1 MVRLRVPKVNDP
13 STDDQLELQR
23 KAKGKR
29 PHYFSNPDVD
39 KLLSMIMALTGEL
52 AVARDRIDTIE
63 RVAATKGLFS
73 SDDIENFDLD
83 ADVLQARADRHRLLL
98 REVNRII
105 VGELEDLEGAGEE
118 IIPPWWSTLNETTS
132 KLLRH

>member
-29 PHYFSNPDVD
+29 PYYFSNPDVD

-52 AVARDRIDTIE
+52 AIARDRIDTIE

-105 VGELEDLEGAGEE
+105 VGELEDLEGAGEGA
-118 IIPPWWSTLNETTS
+118 STAVVAPVDRDD
-132 KLLRH
+132 K

>member
-29 PHYFSNPDVD
+29 PYYFSNPDVD

-83 ADVLQARADRHRLLL
+83 AEVLQARADRHRLLL

-105 VGELEDLEGAGEE
+105 VGELEDLE
-118 IIPPWWSTLNETTS
+118 ETDEKDYTS
-132 KLLRH
+132 VVEQVERDDK

>member
-52 AVARDRIDTIE
+52 AIARDRIDTIE

-83 ADVLQARADRHRLLL
+83 AAGLQARADRHRLLL
-98 REVNRII
+98 REGNRII
-105 VGELEDLEGAGEE
+105 VGELEDLEGAGEGDYTAVVE
-118 IIPPWWSTLNETTS
+118 YVERDD
-132 KLLRH
+132 K

>member
-1 MVRLRVPKVNDP
+1 MTEP
-13 STDDQLELQR
+13 SSDDQLELQR

-29 PHYFSNPDVD
+29 PYYFSNPDVD

-52 AVARDRIDTIE
+52 AIARDRIDTLE

-73 SDDIENFDLD
+73 SEDIENFELNAD
-83 ADVLQARADRHRLLL
+83 ALQARADRHRQLL

-105 VGELEDLEGAGEE
+105 VGELEDLEEADEE
-118 IIPPWWSTLNETTS
+118 DYTAVVEQVEQDAT
-132 KLLRH
+132 

>member
-1 MVRLRVPKVNDP
+1 MVRLRVPKVTEP
-13 STDDQLELQR
+13 SSDDQLELQR

-29 PHYFSNPDVD
+29 PYYFSNPDVD

-52 AVARDRIDTIE
+52 AIARDRIDTLE

-73 SDDIENFDLD
+73 SEDIENFELSAD
-83 ADVLQARADRHRLLL
+83 ALQARADRHKQLL

-105 VGELEDLEGAGEE
+105 VGELEDLEGASEE
-118 IIPPWWSTLNETTS
+118 EYTAVVKQVEQDHT
-132 KLLRH
+132 

>member
-1 MVRLRVPKVNDP
+1 MVRLRVPKVRESSADE
-13 STDDQLELQR
+13 QLELQR

-29 PHYFSNPDVD
+29 PYYFSNPDVD

-52 AVARDRIDTIE
+52 AIARDRVDTLE

-73 SDDIENFDLD
+73 SEDIENFELD
-83 ADVLQARADRHRLLL
+83 AKALEARASRHRQLL

-105 VGELEDLEGAGEE
+105 IGELEDLEEADEE
-118 IIPPWWSTLNETTS
+118 DYSAVVEQVEYDD
-132 KLLRH
+132 R

>member
-1 MVRLRVPKVNDP
+1 MTEP
-13 STDDQLELQR
+13 SSDDQLELQR

-29 PHYFSNPDVD
+29 PYYFSNPDVD

-52 AVARDRIDTIE
+52 AIARDRVDTLE

-73 SDDIENFDLD
+73 SEDIENFELNAD
-83 ADVLQARADRHRLLL
+83 ALQARADRHRQLL

-105 VGELEDLEGAGEE
+105 VGELEDLEEADEE
-118 IIPPWWSTLNETTS
+118 DYTAVVEQVEQDET
-132 KLLRH
+132 

>member
-1 MVRLRVPKVNDP
+1 MNDP

-29 PHYFSNPDVD
+29 PYYFSNPDVD

-52 AVARDRIDTIE
+52 AIARDRIDTIE

-105 VGELEDLEGAGEE
+105 VGELEDLEGAGDGDYIAVVEHVE
-118 IIPPWWSTLNETTS
+118 RDD
-132 KLLRH
+132 K

>member
-1 MVRLRVPKVNDP
+1 MVRLRVPKMTES

-29 PHYFSNPDVD
+29 PYYFSNPDVD

-52 AVARDRIDTIE
+52 AIARDRIDTIE

-73 SDDIENFDLD
+73 SDDIENFELD
-83 ADVLQARADRHRLLL
+83 ANALQARADRHKQLL

-105 VGELEDLEGAGEE
+105 VGELEDLEGANEE
-118 IIPPWWSTLNETTS
+118 DYTAVVEQVEQDDT
-132 KLLRH
+132 

>member
-1 MVRLRVPKVNDP
+1 MTES

-29 PHYFSNPDVD
+29 PYYFSNPDVD

-52 AVARDRIDTIE
+52 AIARDRIDTLE

-73 SDDIENFDLD
+73 SDDIENFELD
-83 ADVLQARADRHRLLL
+83 ANALQARADRHKQLL

-105 VGELEDLEGAGEE
+105 VGELEDLEGANEE
-118 IIPPWWSTLNETTS
+118 DYTAVVEQVEQDDT
-132 KLLRH
+132 

>member
-1 MVRLRVPKVNDP
+1 MVRFRVPKVTEP
-13 STDDQLELQR
+13 SSDDQLELQR

-29 PHYFSNPDVD
+29 PYYFSNPDVD

-52 AVARDRIDTIE
+52 AIARDRIDTLE

-73 SDDIENFDLD
+73 SEDIENFELSAD
-83 ADVLQARADRHRLLL
+83 ALQARADRHKQLL

-105 VGELEDLEGAGEE
+105 VGELEDLEGASEE
-118 IIPPWWSTLNETTS
+118 EYTAVVKQVEQDDT
-132 KLLRH
+132 

>member
-1 MVRLRVPKVNDP
+1 MVRLRVPKVNGP
-13 STDDQLELQR
+13 SADDQLELQR

-29 PHYFSNPDVD
+29 PYYFSNPDVD

-52 AVARDRIDTIE
+52 AITRDRIDTIE

-83 ADVLQARADRHRLLL
+83 ADALQARADRHRLLL

-105 VGELEDLEGAGEE
+105 VGELEDLESADNRDYTAVVEQVE
-118 IIPPWWSTLNETTS
+118 RDD
-132 KLLRH
+132 K